1 MKKLFVILFLIVPS
15 YAMAQD
21 VAKTAKPIN
30 TPATT
35 IVANGSPIT
44 PKADEKKAPPIIVLP
59 PDVVKPLNEIQTIR
73 RVFELELE
81 NAKLKAANAEL
92 QLKAAGD
99 AFTKAFNEAY
109 IKAGGTTGDGQYK
122 WDILPDGAWRVT
134 KTVEPDAKKP

>member
-15 YAMAQD
+15 YAMAQS
-21 VAKTAKPIN
+21 ASSASI
-30 TPATT
+30 
-35 IVANGSPIT
+35 GSSG
-44 PKADEKKAPPIIVLP
+44 KEVLKVDEKKAPPIIVLP

-92 QLKAAGD
+92 QLKATGD

-109 IKAGGTTGDGQYK
+109 VKAGGTTGDGQYK

>member
-1 MKKLFVILFLIVPS
+1 MRKLIIVLFLIVPS
-15 YAMAQD
+15 YAMAQS
-21 VAKTAKPIN
+21 ASAPSS
-30 TPATT
+30 
-35 IVANGSPIT
+35 IVVPNGSLTT

-109 IKAGGTTGDGQYK
+109 VKAGGTTGDGQYK